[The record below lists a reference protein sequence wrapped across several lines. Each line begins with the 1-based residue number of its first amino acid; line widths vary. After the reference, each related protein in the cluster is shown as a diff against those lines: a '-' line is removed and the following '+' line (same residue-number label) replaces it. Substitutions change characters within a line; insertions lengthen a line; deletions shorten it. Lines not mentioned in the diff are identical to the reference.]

1 MFISISSNDHSRDAA
16 AFAADTL
23 RELGLVREPSTAQKY
38 RAAQSAVKL
47 ARHMA
52 ANPPVPGTPEFMDVV
67 RMKNAQSWSGSYMD
81 SMEQR
86 MSMAQRGLIQF
97 F

>member
-1 MFISISSNDHSRDAA
+1 MFISINTNDHSREASQ
-16 AFAADTL
+16 FAADTL
-23 RELGLVREPSTAQKY
+23 RELGLVAEPTQAQKF
-38 RAAQSAVKL
+38 RAAQSAVRI

-52 ANPPVPGTPEFMDVV
+52 ANPPVPGTPEFMDLV

-81 SMEQR
+81 TMEQK

>member
-1 MFISISSNDHSRDAA
+1 
-16 AFAADTL
+16 
-23 RELGLVREPSTAQKY
+23 
-38 RAAQSAVKL
+38 
-47 ARHMA
+47 MA
-52 ANPPVPGTPEFMDVV
+52 ANPPVPGTPEFMDLV

-81 SMEQR
+81 TMEQK